1 MSLQAK
7 AVFQLSETETLKQLA
22 AFMVDELENRG
33 LVLKSRAED
42 ALIEVADIRAKLGR
56 RPGQS
61 MAPKT
66 FEKMFLETGLLK
78 IVPPKETP
86 NRAKRYCLR
95 SDVDR
100 VLKQHERGGLPV
112 VAYE

>member
-1 MSLQAK
+1 MMKAK
-7 AVFQLSETETLKQLA
+7 AVFEIGEHETLKQLA
-22 AFMVDELENRG
+22 AFMVDEMEQRG

-56 RPGQS
+56 RPGQL
-61 MAPKT
+61 MAPRT
-66 FEKMFLETGLLK
+66 FERQFLKTGLLK
-78 IVPPKETP
+78 IVPPEKTP

-95 SDVDR
+95 SEVDK
-100 VLKQHERGGLPV
+100 VLGEAERGGLPV

>member
-1 MSLQAK
+1 MMKAK
-7 AVFQLSETETLKQLA
+7 AVFEIGEHETLKQLA
-22 AFMVDELENRG
+22 AFMVDEMEQRG

-56 RPGQS
+56 RPGQL

-66 FEKMFLETGLLK
+66 FEKLFLETGLLT
-78 IVPPKETP
+78 IVDPAKTP

-95 SDVDR
+95 SEVDR